1 MDPVGWQ
8 DLWRWGW
15 QVRACARHQAGRP
28 HWCRRDPAVAD
39 AGILPTWPARPPVR
53 GCFVPSWAVPHCR
66 WRKTVAQT
74 AETGHAAAPPAPT
87 VCGEGW
93 GGLME
98 ICDSKTQDPGGQ
110 AVRAAHLE
118 GRWSPNFL
126 LALITR
132 YWQMLPVCSF
142 IHRISSG
149 TSGSHSNKLTREHQ
163 EQSVRNNRLG
173 SDVHL
178 QDMKTYSPQISHVAH
193 CSWMSLDLCP

>member
-1 MDPVGWQ
+1 
-8 DLWRWGW
+8 
-15 QVRACARHQAGRP
+15 
-28 HWCRRDPAVAD
+28 
-39 AGILPTWPARPPVR
+39 
-53 GCFVPSWAVPHCR
+53 
-66 WRKTVAQT
+66 
-74 AETGHAAAPPAPT
+74 
-87 VCGEGW
+87 
-93 GGLME
+93 ME
-98 ICDSKTQDPGGQ
+98 IYDSKTQDPGGQ
-110 AVRAAHLE
+110 VVRAAHLE

-178 QDMKTYSPQISHVAH
+178 QDTEDLFSPNLPRSSLLMDESRPLPLTYMLMCPPQTPSPILTG
-193 CSWMSLDLCP
+193 W